1 MWQKINHWLTQHL
14 HIAPLPIFA
23 KMVLLYS
30 SIVFFILLTVSVV
43 TITSVHYI
51 MNDSLR
57 DELKSRAAAAIQ
69 YLDDY
74 GKVDTTIFLR
84 ANVPPSMNLQI

>member
-1 MWQKINHWLTQHL
+1 
-14 HIAPLPIFA
+14 
-23 KMVLLYS
+23 MVLLYS

-74 GKVDTTIFLR
+74 GKVDTTIFVR
-84 ANVPPSMNLQI
+84 ANVPPSMNLQIMTAQAISSSTTARPMPSAN

>member
-14 HIAPLPIFA
+14 LIAPLPIFA

-57 DELKSRAAAAIQ
+57 DEWKSPRCRQPSQ
-69 YLDDY
+69 YLDIY
-74 GKVDTTIFLR
+74 GRSIRRYLSGPTYHR
-84 ANVPPSMNLQI
+84 R

>member
-14 HIAPLPIFA
+14 LIAPLPIFA

-51 MNDSLR
+51 MNDSR
-57 DELKSRAAAAIQ
+57 
-69 YLDDY
+69 
-74 GKVDTTIFLR
+74 
-84 ANVPPSMNLQI
+84 